1 MIKVVYADL
10 PPKVKGFTVLKDD
23 YYTIVL
29 NHNLTKEQNEVTYKH
44 ELGHIER
51 NDFENIDIQ
60 DIECLAHKRKEYDY
74 GIV

>member
-1 MIKVVYADL
+1 MINVVYADL

-44 ELGHIER
+44 ELKHIE
-51 NDFENIDIQ
+51 NGDFDKIDIQ
-60 DIECLAHKRKEYDY
+60 DIETLAHMEVISC
-74 GIV
+74 G